1 MELKDT
7 IVMMNSSDFKERF
20 RAEYFQLKNR
30 VEGLSNMLDK
40 YRQNQLEFRPKCS
53 IKLLD
58 GQFNAMKSYLTHL
71 TERAKIEGIDLQEV
85 IPTTQPEVI
94 RQPIKQP
101 ETKNEKI
108 EVISQPIK
116 QQTTRDQE

>member
-7 IVMMNSSDFKERF
+7 IVMMTSSDFKERF

-40 YRQNQLEFRPKCS
+40 YRKNQLDFRPKCS
-53 IKLLD
+53 IKILD

-71 TERAKIEGIDLQEV
+71 TERAKIEGVDLQE
-85 IPTTQPEVI
+85 
-94 RQPIKQP
+94 PIDTKQP
-101 ETKNEKI
+101 ETKNETT
-108 EVISQPIK
+108 EVIRQSIK
-116 QQTTRDQE
+116 QSETNKKQ

>member
-1 MELKDT
+1 MDLKAT

-40 YRQNQLEFRPKCS
+40 YRQNQLDFRPKCS

-58 GQFNAMKSYLTHL
+58 GQLNAMKSYVTHL
-71 TERAKIEGIDLQEV
+71 TERAKIEGIDLQE
-85 IPTTQPEVI
+85 PE
-94 RQPIKQP
+94 IKK
-101 ETKNEKI
+101 EI
-108 EVISQPIK
+108 IK
-116 QQTTRDQE
+116 KD